1 MTASELTRQQLAS
14 LPLETLRA
22 GPLARPEVKVVCMEG
37 SDLLIKDY
45 RSGKSLF
52 GRLLGRF
59 LVFREKTAY
68 ERLKDLPGTPHYYG
82 RVDPYALILQHV
94 PAERVLDV
102 DPEQIPADFFPLLSE
117 LVENLH
123 SRGIAH
129 GDLHKLDNILIDR
142 SGRPVI
148 VDFTSAI
155 MTGSNPLVALLFP
168 ILCDDDWRGIY
179 KLKDKVA
186 PELLTE
192 QQRAFLQRRGLGER
206 IYRRIR
212 EPIRSAIK
220 RWSSR

>member
-1 MTASELTRQQLAS
+1 MTASELTREQLAE
-14 LPLETLRA
+14 LPGQMVRA
-22 GPLARPEVKVVCMEG
+22 GRRARPEVKTVSIGNSEV
-37 SDLLIKDY
+37 LIKDY

-68 ERLKDLPGTPHYYG
+68 QRLRDLPGIPRYYG
-82 RVDPYALILQHV
+82 TLDPYALILQHV
-94 PAERVLDV
+94 PAEGVLEV
-102 DPEQIPADFFPLLSE
+102 DRQQVLADFFRLLSE
-117 LVENLH
+117 F
-123 SRGIAH
+123 
-129 GDLHKLDNILIDR
+129 KLDNILIDR

-168 ILCDDDWRGIY
+168 IFCDDDWRGIY

-192 QQRAFLQRRGLGER
+192 QQRAFLQHRSLGER
-206 IYRRIR
+206 MFRRIR
-212 EPIRSAIK
+212 EPVRSVIK

>member
-14 LPLETLRA
+14 LPSETLRA
-22 GPLARPEVKVVCMEG
+22 GPRARPEVKIVCMEG

-45 RSGKSLF
+45 GSGKSLF

-59 LVFREKTAY
+59 LVFREKVAY
-68 ERLKDLPGTPHYYG
+68 ERLNGLPGIPSYYG
-82 RVDPYALILQHV
+82 TVDPYALILQHV
-94 PAERVLDV
+94 RAEPVLDV
-102 DPEQIPADFFPLLSE
+102 DREQVPGDFFRLLSE

-123 SRGIAH
+123 GRGVAH
-129 GDLHKLDNILIDR
+129 GDLHNLDNILIDN

-155 MTGSNPLVALLFP
+155 MTGSNPLVALVFP
-168 ILCDDDWRGIY
+168 SFCDDDWRGVY

-192 QQRAFLQRRGLGER
+192 QERKFLHHRSLGEQ
-206 IYRRIR
+206 IFRRIR
-212 EPIRSAIK
+212 EPIRSLIK
-220 RWSSR
+220 QWSSR

>member
-1 MTASELTRQQLAS
+1 MTVSELTREQLAE
-14 LPLETLRA
+14 LPGRMLRA
-22 GPLARPEVKVVCMEG
+22 GRRARPEVKTISVG
-37 SDLLIKDY
+37 SGEVLIKDY
-45 RSGKSLF
+45 RCGKSLF

-59 LVFREKTAY
+59 LIYREKTAY
-68 ERLKDLPGTPHYYG
+68 ERLRDLPGIPRYYG
-82 RVDPYALILQHV
+82 TLDPYALILQHV
-94 PAERVLDV
+94 PAEGVLDV
-102 DPEQIPADFFPLLSE
+102 DRKQVPADFFRLLSE
-117 LVENLH
+117 LVENVH
-123 SRGIAH
+123 NRGIAH

-168 ILCDDDWRGIY
+168 VFCDDDWRGVY

-192 QQRAFLQRRGLGER
+192 QQRAFLQHRSLGER
-206 IYRRIR
+206 MFRHLR
-212 EPIRSAIK
+212 EPIRSLIQ

>member
-1 MTASELTRQQLAS
+1 MTVSELTREQLAE
-14 LPLETLRA
+14 LPGQMVRA
-22 GPLARPEVKVVCMEG
+22 GRRARPEVKTVSVG
-37 SDLLIKDY
+37 SSEVLIKDY

-68 ERLKDLPGTPHYYG
+68 QRLRDLPGIPRYYG
-82 RVDPYALILQHV
+82 TLDPYALILQYV
-94 PAERVLDV
+94 PAEGVLDV
-102 DPEQIPADFFPLLSE
+102 DRQQVLADFFRLLSE

-123 SRGIAH
+123 SRGVAH

-168 ILCDDDWRGIY
+168 ILCDDDWRGVY

-192 QQRAFLQRRGLGER
+192 QQRTFLQHRSLGER
-206 IYRRIR
+206 VFRRLR
-212 EPIRSAIK
+212 EPIRSLIQ